1 MTIRFFKY
9 TFRYLALALSVCIL
23 ACNKQLDLSPT
34 DSIIDPGRT
43 FRTVN
48 DLNGGLLGAYSGLTY
63 NTIYGI
69 SLVTDECTLPSEN
82 GTGGGVATYRWQIDP
97 SNTTITASFGEY
109 YVAIDRANRVLGAMD
124 AVTAKGDEETALKNR
139 YRGEALALRAYCHFQ
154 LLQSYAEAYEPA
166 AMGVPYMDA
175 AVNGF
180 PSRNTFGEVTAAI
193 ERDLQ
198 LAKTLVPADFDDN
211 TRITLPAISAIQAR
225 VALYAKKWD
234 DAVTYATEAIDALP
248 LASAADFPGIWKD
261 TKESEVI
268 WKLKQ
273 VAGSNDGLIGS
284 VYFNRNVALYV
295 PSFELINLFDKTHD
309 VRYPA
314 YIRFDDTRGDG
325 NSEYLVNKYA
335 GVSGSLGLADIK
347 LFRTGEMYLIRAE
360 ALAEKN
366 QAGAGADDLNALRAA
381 RISGYT
387 PQTFAGKDALITAL
401 YTERF
406 KELAFEGQRLFDL
419 RRRGLSVTRNPEDAI
434 NALGAVLLKPGQK
447 GYVFPIPDA
456 ETKANKNMKQN
467 PGY

>member
-1 MTIRFFKY
+1 MTIRYIKY
-9 TFRYLALALSVCIL
+9 TFTLLLLLCIL

-63 NTIYGI
+63 NTIYSV
-69 SLVTDECTLPSEN
+69 SLMTDECTLPSEN
-82 GTGGGVATYRWQIDP
+82 GTGGGVATYRWRVDP
-97 SNTTITASFGEY
+97 SNTTVTASFGEY
-109 YVAIDRANRVLGAMD
+109 YIAIDRANRVLGAMSN
-124 AVTAKGDEETALKNR
+124 VPAKGDEIGLKDQ
-139 YRGEALALRAYCHFQ
+139 YRGEALAIRAYCHFQ

-166 AMGVPYMDA
+166 AMGVPYMDTS
-175 AVNGF
+175 VNSF
-180 PSRNTFGEVTAAI
+180 PARNTFGEVIAGI

-198 LAKTLVPADFDDN
+198 LAKTLIPAEADDN

-225 VALYAKKWD
+225 VALYAKKWS
-234 DAVTYATEAIDALP
+234 DAITYATEAIDALP
-248 LASAADFPGIWKD
+248 LASASDFPGIWKD
-261 TKESEVI
+261 TKEAEVI

-273 VAGSNDGLIGS
+273 VAGSNDDLIGS
-284 VYFNRNVALYV
+284 AYFDRDVALYV
-295 PSFELINLFDKTHD
+295 PSFELINLFDKTND

-314 YIRFDDTRGDG
+314 YIQFDDTRGAG
-325 NSEYLVNKYA
+325 NSEYLVNKYF
-335 GVSGSLGLADIK
+335 GSSGSLGLADIK
-347 LFRTGEMYLIRAE
+347 LLRTGEMYLIRAE
-360 ALAEKN
+360 ALAESN
-366 QAGAGADDLNALRAA
+366 RVGDGAADLNSLRAA
-381 RISGYT
+381 RINGYT
-387 PQTFAGKDALITAL
+387 PQSFNNKDALITAL

-406 KELAFEGQRLFDL
+406 KELAFEGHRLFDL
-419 RRRGLSVTRNPEDAI
+419 RRRGLNVTRNPEDAI

>member
-1 MTIRFFKY
+1 MIRHIK
-9 TFRYLALALSVCIL
+9 YLALVGVCCL
-23 ACNKQLDLSPT
+23 FACNKQLDLSPT
-34 DSIIDPGRT
+34 DDIIDPERT
-43 FRTVN
+43 FRNVA
-48 DLNGGLLGAYSGLTY
+48 DLNGGLLGAYTELTY
-63 NTIYGI
+63 NTIYSV

-97 SNTTITASFGEY
+97 SSTTITASFGEY
-109 YVAIDRANRVLGAMD
+109 YITIDRANRVLA
-124 AVTAKGDEETALKNR
+124 AANRITAKGDSIVLKQQ
-139 YRGEALALRAYCHFQ
+139 YQGEALALRAYCHFQ

-166 AMGVPYMDA
+166 AMGVPFMDTSKI
-175 AVNGF
+175 GF
-180 PSRNTFGEVTAAI
+180 PARNTFGEVIAAI
-193 ERDLQ
+193 EKDLQ
-198 LAKTLVPADFDDN
+198 TASTLIPADADDD
-211 TRITLPAISAIQAR
+211 TRITLPAVAAIRAR

-234 DAVTYATEAIDALP
+234 DAITYSTEAINALP
-248 LASAADFPGIWKD
+248 LADKGDFAGIWKD
-261 TKESEVI
+261 TKTSEVI

-273 VAGSNDGLIGS
+273 VAGSSDDLIGS
-284 VYFNRNVALYV
+284 IYFNRRVALYV
-295 PSFELINLFDKTHD
+295 PSFELINLFDKAND

-314 YIRFDDTRGDG
+314 YIQFDDTRGSG

-335 GVSGSLGLADIK
+335 GNSSGTRGLADIK

-366 QAGAGADDLNALRAA
+366 RVADGGTDLNDLRAA
-381 RISGYT
+381 RINGYT
-387 PQTFAGKDALITAL
+387 SETFTDKDALITAV

-406 KELAFEGQRLFDL
+406 KELAFEGQRMFDL
-419 RRRGLSVTRNPEDAI
+419 RRRSLPVTRNPEDAV